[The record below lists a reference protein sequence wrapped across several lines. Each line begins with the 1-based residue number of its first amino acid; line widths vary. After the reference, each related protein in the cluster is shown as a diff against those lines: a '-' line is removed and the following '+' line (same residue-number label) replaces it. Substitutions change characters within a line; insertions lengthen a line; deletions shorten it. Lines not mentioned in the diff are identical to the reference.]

1 MPHTIQE
8 IQDEL
13 RSANTCIVDS
23 QSAAEGAA
31 NYAEEAYSY
40 ASSAQENADEASSY
54 AENAEG
60 YIRGVLEMLDAGIE
74 TELSDNNFI
83 EPLSLLNEKVTAIA
97 ALVNDALTALN
108 GILLDINNH
117 HLPLDPNTFKV
128 THTIKDTE
136 DSQDT
141 TPEKVEV

>member
-1 MPHTIQE
+1 MGHTLQE
-8 IQDEL
+8 IQDQL
-13 RSANTCIVDS
+13 RSANTHIVDS

-31 NYAEEAYSY
+31 SYSEEAYSNASSAQESADEAANYAEEA
-40 ASSAQENADEASSY
+40 
-54 AENAEG
+54 EG
-60 YIRGVLEMLDAGIE
+60 YIQGVLEMLNEGIDANHDE
-74 TELSDNNFI
+74 SDFI

-108 GILLDINNH
+108 GILLDINNQ

-128 THTIKDTE
+128 THKIKDTE
-136 DSQDT
+136 T